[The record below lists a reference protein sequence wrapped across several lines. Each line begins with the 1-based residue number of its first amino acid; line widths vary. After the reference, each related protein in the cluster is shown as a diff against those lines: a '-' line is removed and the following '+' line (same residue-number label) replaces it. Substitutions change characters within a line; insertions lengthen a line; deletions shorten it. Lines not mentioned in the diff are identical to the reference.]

1 MSGLVVRSSLPA
13 VDPAWDQTGAFDPDR
28 AYLVASVQRSGST
41 LLAMALVATGQLGV
55 PLEYLNEV
63 PDLRGRLGAP
73 RLTLRGHLGR
83 ARRRLVGNPGWR
95 ESVRYR
101 PPSLVDFVD
110 GLRRI
115 RTSPSGVFGAKVH
128 HTQVEQLRDGC
139 GVDAIDLFAPRRAI
153 LIHRRDHLR
162 QALST
167 VRALRSGRW
176 VADQGGAAAEEE
188 TPTVAEVDE
197 QIARIEADESAWRAE
212 LDAHDLDDVLELAY
226 EDLDEDYAAVLG
238 RVFAFLGQPGLAVP
252 PRQTRR
258 QADARTERWV
268 EVHRARMAVA

>member
-1 MSGLVVRSSLPA
+1 MSGRAVRSDLPA
-13 VDPAWDQTGAFDPDR
+13 VDPGWDQTGTYDADR

-41 LLAMALVATGQLGV
+41 LLAMALVATGELGV

-63 PDLRGRLGAP
+63 PDLRARLGVP

-95 ESVRYR
+95 ESVRYE
-101 PPSLVDFVD
+101 PAALVEYVER
-110 GLRRI
+110 LRQI
-115 RTSPSGVFGAKVH
+115 RTSPSGVFGVKVH

-139 GVDAIDLFAPRRAI
+139 GVDTIELFAPRRVI

-176 VADQGGAAAEEE
+176 VADQGGAAAEERA
-188 TPTVAEVDE
+188 PTVAEVDE
-197 QIARIEADESAWRAE
+197 QVARIEADEAAWRDE
-212 LDAHDLDDVLELAY
+212 LAAHDLDDVLELAY
-226 EDLDEDYAAVLG
+226 EDLDQDYATVLG
-238 RVFAFLGQPGLAVP
+238 RVFAFLGQPGLPVP

-258 QADARTERWV
+258 QADALTERWV
-268 EVHRARMAVA
+268 EVHQARTAVG